1 MAKKNE
7 TKKDSFD
14 AKLSFEL
21 LRTNIQTINRCLH
34 DFIGNV
40 DYEIRR
46 YVNIWFS
53 CLCVVCACLAFSNI
67 SASVKVAKLH
77 DKVGILECRH
87 WGEDSGQ
94 PWAYYDG
101 ECHLM

>member
-14 AKLSFEL
+14 PKLSFEL
-21 LRTNIQTINRCLH
+21 LRTNIQAVSRCLH

-46 YVNIWFS
+46 YVNIWFL
-53 CLCVVCACLAFSNI
+53 CLCVICSCLAVSQI
-67 SASVKVAKLH
+67 ATSVKVAKLQ

-87 WGEDSGQ
+87 WGEDAGQ
-94 PWAYYDG
+94 PWAYYDD

>member
-14 AKLSFEL
+14 AKLSFES

-34 DFIGNV
+34 DVIGNV
-40 DYEIRR
+40 NYETRR

-67 SASVKVAKLH
+67 SASVKVAKLQ
-77 DKVGILECRH
+77 DKIGILECRH

>member
-14 AKLSFEL
+14 PKLSFEL
-21 LRTNIQTINRCLH
+21 LRTNIQAVNRCLH
-34 DFIGNV
+34 GFISNV

-53 CLCVVCACLAFSNI
+53 CLCVLCAFLAFSNI
-67 SASVKVAKLH
+67 ATSVKVAKLQ

-87 WGEDSGQ
+87 WGEDAGQ
-94 PWAYYDG
+94 PWAYYDD